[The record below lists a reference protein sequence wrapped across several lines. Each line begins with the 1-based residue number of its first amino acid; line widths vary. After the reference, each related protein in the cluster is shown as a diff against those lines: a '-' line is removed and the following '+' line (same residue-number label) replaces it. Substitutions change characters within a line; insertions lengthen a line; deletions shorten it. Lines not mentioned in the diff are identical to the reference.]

1 MAAVTSDAPIPRAS
15 GYIAGP
21 LYDWICFI
29 LAPLLAIGFV
39 WIASRF
45 AWPLGVVTGPGQ
57 QRTRVELFA
66 AVWTYGH
73 LFSVVFRSHFNGA
86 IFQKHRMRFTLVPL
100 ALYGAFALSTPA
112 LVIGLFLIAIW
123 DVYHSSMQNFGLG
136 RIYDAKAGN
145 DPAAHRQ
152 LDVWLNHV
160 LYIGPILAGASLL
173 PTLEGLR
180 AFPAV
185 GWEAPASA
193 LNWIGG
199 HRTAIRSVVMFAG
212 AAYVVYYVDTTL
224 RMLKSGYRLPPQKVA
239 LLVSVGIGSIFAWGF
254 LPPLEAFMIS
264 NLFHS
269 LQYFGIVWVD
279 GARQLGEHAS
289 PLERGR
295 RALAHL
301 RVLRAADRRCRLL
314 SRKRATGFVALVAA
328 DTDGDLADALLV
340 RRLRVV
346 RAPQGSVSKR
356 RFAARSEP

>member
-1 MAAVTSDAPIPRAS
+1 MAAVTSDAPVPRAS

-29 LAPLLAIGFV
+29 LAPLLAIVFV
-39 WIASRF
+39 FGASLF

-57 QRTRVELFA
+57 QRTRIELFA

-86 IFQKHRMRFTLVPL
+86 IFQKHRVRFTLVPA
-100 ALYGAFALSTPA
+100 ALYGAFAFSNFA
-112 LVIGLFLIAIW
+112 LVVGLCAIAIW

-173 PTLEGLR
+173 PTLDGLR
-180 AFPAV
+180 AFPMV
-185 GWEAPASA
+185 GWEAPARA
-193 LNWIGG
+193 LGWIAS
-199 HRTAIRSVVMFAG
+199 HREAIRSVVMFLG
-212 AAYVVYYVDTTL
+212 AAYVVYYVDSTL
-224 RMLKSGYRLPPQKVA
+224 RMLKTGYRLPPQKAA
-239 LLVSVGIGSIFAWGF
+239 LLVSVGAGSIFAWGF

-269 LQYFGIVWVD
+269 LQYFGIVWWTERD
-279 GARQLGEHAS
+279 SLTNRLHLGGAGA
-289 PLERGR
+289 GR
-295 RALAHL
+295 WLTFGFFALLIAGAGFFHESVQ
-301 RVLRAADRRCRLL
+301 RDSWRWLL
-314 SRKRATGFVALVAA
+314 PIPMVISLMHFWYDGFVWS
-328 DTDGDLADALLV
+328 V
-340 RRLRVV
+340 RRKEV
-346 RAPQGSVSKR
+346 
-356 RFAARSEP
+356 